1 MEQQESGLEAVRF
14 RNQFYRDGYRR
25 VLSVLLISFLLNAA
39 LVGYIYFQYITRPT
53 PTYFATNEDGTL
65 KELIPLN
72 QPHVNQEQLLSWASQ
87 AALASYSFNFLDY
100 RSNLQNARKYFT
112 PEGFDNFVKALD
124 TSGNLQT
131 VIDRRL
137 VVKPVITDVPIIV
150 REGMINNQRYGWRI
164 QIPMLIQYVS
174 ASDKIEQP
182 VLVTLLVVRVSTLDA
197 SQGIAIASFVTE
209 DRQLQYRNR

>member
-1 MEQQESGLEAVRF
+1 MEQGGIEAVRF

-25 VLSVLLISFLLNAA
+25 VLLILLISFLLNVV
-39 LVGYIYFQYITRPT
+39 LVSIIYYQIVTRPT
-53 PTYFATNEDGTL
+53 PTYFATNQDGTL

-72 QPHVNQEQLLSWASQ
+72 QPHVSQEQLLSWASQ
-87 AALASYSFNFLDY
+87 AAIAAYSFNFLDY

-124 TSGNLQT
+124 ESGNLKA
-131 VIDRRL
+131 VVERRL
-137 VVKPVITDVPIIV
+137 VVKPVITDVPILV
-150 REGMINNQRYGWRI
+150 KEGMIGGIRYGWRI

-182 VLVTLLVVRVSTLDA
+182 VLVTLLVVRVSTLDN
-197 SQGIAIASFVTE
+197 SEGIAISSFVTE
-209 DRQLQYRNR
+209 DRKLTYRNR

>member
-1 MEQQESGLEAVRF
+1 MEQGGVEAVRF

-25 VLSVLLISFLLNAA
+25 VLFILLISFLLNAV
-39 LVGYIYFQYITRPT
+39 LVSIIYYQIISRPT
-53 PTYFATNEDGTL
+53 PTYFATNQDGTL

-72 QPHVNQEQLLSWASQ
+72 QPHVSQEQLLSWASQ
-87 AALASYSFNFLDY
+87 AAIAAYSFNFLDY

-124 TSGNLQT
+124 DSGNLQA
-131 VIDRRL
+131 VIQKRL

-150 REGMINNQRYGWRI
+150 KEGMIGGIRYGWRL

-182 VLVTLLVVRVSTLDA
+182 VLVTLLVVRVSTLD
-197 SQGIAIASFVTE
+197 SSEGIAISSFVTE
-209 DRQLQYRNR
+209 DRKLTYRNR